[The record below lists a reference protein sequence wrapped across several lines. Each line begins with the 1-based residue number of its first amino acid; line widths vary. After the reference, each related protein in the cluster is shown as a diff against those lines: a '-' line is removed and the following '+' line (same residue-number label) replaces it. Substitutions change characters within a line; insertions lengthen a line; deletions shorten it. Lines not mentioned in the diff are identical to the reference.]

1 VILLDTNVISETTRT
16 VPDPVLRDWL
26 NRQAPVDLWT
36 TSITVFEVRFGIA
49 RMPEG
54 EKRRALATLTDK
66 VFGDV
71 LAGRISDFDT
81 ASAEAAA
88 RLAADRQAKGR
99 SIDIRDT
106 MIAGIALARRAAIA
120 TRNVRHFAD
129 LDILVIDPW
138 SPAGSG
144 R

>member
-16 VPDPVLRDWL
+16 VPDPVLTEWL

-36 TSITVFEVRFGIA
+36 TSISVFEVRLGIA

-54 EKRRALATLTDK
+54 AKRRALAALMEEIFD
-66 VFGDV
+66 DV
-71 LAGRISDFDT
+71 LGGRIASFDT
-81 ASAEAAA
+81 AGAEAAA
-88 RLAADRQAKGR
+88 RLAADRRSKGR
-99 SIDIRDT
+99 STDIRDT

-129 LDILVIDPW
+129 LDIPVIDPW
-138 SPAGSG
+138 S
-144 R
+144 

>member
-16 VPDPVLRDWL
+16 VPDPVLTDWL
-26 NRQAPVDLWT
+26 NRQAPIDLWT

-49 RMPEG
+49 RMPDG
-54 EKRRALATLTDK
+54 VKRRALAALTDK
-66 VFGDV
+66 VFDDV
-71 LAGRISDFDT
+71 LAGRISAFDG

-88 RLAADRQAKGR
+88 RLAADRQAQGR

-129 LDILVIDPW
+129 LDVSVIDPW
-138 SPAGSG
+138 GAAGTG

>member
-1 VILLDTNVISETTRT
+1 VILLDTNVISETTRS
-16 VPDPVLRDWL
+16 VPDPVLVEWL

-54 EKRRALATLTDK
+54 AKRRALSALTDK
-66 VFGDV
+66 VIHEILGARVAPFDE
-71 LAGRISDFDT
+71 AG
-81 ASAEAAA
+81 AAAAA
-88 RLAADRQAKGR
+88 RLAAERQSKGR

-129 LDILVIDPW
+129 LDIPVIDPW
-138 SPAGSG
+138 S
-144 R
+144 